1 MKDYS
6 VQHGKLYQIDLN
18 QHGAQAKPTG
28 TNDIATLL
36 SSFHLNGHTLG
47 FHLLTQKGHLVQD
60 NKQYHRKVLL
70 SNFHLNGH
78 TLGFHPQT

>member
-36 SSFHLNGHTLG
+36 SSFHLNGHTM
-47 FHLLTQKGHLVQD
+47 Q
-60 NKQYHRKVLL
+60 NCHRQRKITE
-70 SNFHLNGH
+70 N
-78 TLGFHPQT
+78 